1 MVYKAVKKDFHTT
14 YGFYFHSLQARLRDS
29 PKISQLL
36 SIWDSSSVFLIPS
49 SSQQARAP
57 TLASFGCP

>member
-1 MVYKAVKKDFHTT
+1 MVYKAVTKDFHAT

-29 PKISQLL
+29 AKISQLL
-36 SIWDSSSVFLIPS
+36 SVWDSSPVFPIPS

-57 TLASFGCP
+57 TLESFGCP